1 MATTEEL
8 IALYI
13 QTDERLRALIQTLLD
28 GNISNRRKQQLLQQ
42 VDAIIDE
49 LTNDAGQGL
58 ADLIGNEYRNGSN
71 TAVAQLVAAGIAREV
86 MDVTVNAIVHQGAAQ
101 AISDEGFY
109 SILEASEH
117 MSRDA
122 KQRIED
128 AVRIANEQS
137 LIEGVSRRQATQNA
151 VAKVNKQGITGM
163 IASNGAEIPAD
174 KYMAGVVQYHQRK
187 AHVTATENMAVQN
200 GQDLVYVNF
209 VGITCSLCA
218 KYQGRVYSI
227 SGNDKRFPKLDLR
240 PPYHS
245 HCVHSLS
252 VWVEEYTPV
261 LEIEKTIK
269 DSNRPFEDNR
279 SEANMNRYNELQRE
293 KSRKNET
300 RKQWIRY
307 KAVLPNDMP
316 NLQQF
321 AGHKVRGTK
330 KYGELQELYREVNQI
345 NRNTNLSTNLTN
357 R

>member
-1 MATTEEL
+1 MATAEEL
-8 IALYI
+8 IVLFETAG
-13 QTDERLRALIQTLLD
+13 LRLLD
-28 GNISNRRKQQLLQQ
+28 LVAQLQDVRTSNRRKQQLLQK
-42 VDAIIDE
+42 VDVIIAE
-49 LTNDAGQGL
+49 LTSEAGQGL
-58 ADLIGNEYRNGSN
+58 ADLIGNEYRSGA
-71 TAVAQLVAAGIAREV
+71 AVIIEQLVAAGIAREAL
-86 MDVTVNAIVHQGAAQ
+86 DVTVQAITHQRAAQ
-101 AISDEGFY
+101 AISDEAFY
-109 SILEASEH
+109 SILEATEH

-122 KQRIED
+122 KQRIEN

-151 VAKVNKQGITGM
+151 VVQVNKQGITGM
-163 IASNGAEIPAD
+163 VAKNGARIPVD

-187 AHVTATENMAVQN
+187 AHVTGTENMAVQN

-252 VWVEEYTPV
+252 VWIEEYTPTA
-261 LEIEKTIK
+261 EIEQTIE
-269 DSNRPFEDNR
+269 DSNRPFDKDNR
-279 SEANMNRYNELQRE
+279 TEANIKRYNELQRE

-307 KAVLPNDMP
+307 KAVLPNDTP
-316 NLQQF
+316 NLKQF
-321 AGHKVRGTK
+321 ASNKVRGTK
-330 KYGELQELYREVNQI
+330 KYGELQELYRKVNFA
-345 NRNTNLSTNLTN
+345 LSKN
-357 R
+357 